1 MYTYEDYKNAPQALT
16 IKEAN
21 QILLE
26 IQKEITDEKAEKLYH
41 DVELAGIEYIHVRTN
56 WYRMTKE
63 EKKAVNDQRTLKH
76 NAVINSLDALADY
89 LYDLDLDFD
98 VDMDGDMLIDDILM
112 MASDGEAFETEIGDK
127 KARYLVKAA
136 G

>member
-63 EKKAVNDQRTLKH
+63 EKKAANDQRTLKH

-89 LYDLDLDFD
+89 LKSTGKPASWRDQIGYEKDGKYFRKRI
-98 VDMDGDMLIDDILM
+98 GDMGCTI
-112 MASDGEAFETEIGDK
+112 A
-127 KARYLVKAA
+127 YLLSLKTR
-136 G
+136 